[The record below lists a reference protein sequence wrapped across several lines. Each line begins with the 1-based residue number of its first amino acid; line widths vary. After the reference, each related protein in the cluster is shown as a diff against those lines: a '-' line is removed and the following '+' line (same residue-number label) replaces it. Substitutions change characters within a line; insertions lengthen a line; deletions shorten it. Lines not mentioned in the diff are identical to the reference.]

1 MLGIASIGG
10 TPMRP
15 EEIEELM
22 STMNQPKIAQAL
34 PDNQENADDLINK
47 LLGH

>member
-10 TPMRP
+10 TPIRP

-22 STMNQPKIAQAL
+22 STMNQKIAQAL
-34 PDNQENADDLINK
+34 PDSQENADDLIKK